1 MGMADYAGP
10 FDPTFELRALSR
22 DALARL
28 GREYMMVGHLV
39 DRGLMPH
46 VAERFGAEGIEGV
59 AIDEWMGA
67 SPVYTARMRRALGI
81 EGDDVPA
88 IMKAL
93 QLDVGA
99 PHQYMDFRFEV
110 SAPDRG
116 SFWLQSCGA
125 LLDVEPFGEQA
136 VFSMCHAI
144 EDPTFDAT
152 AIATNPR
159 ARVRPIHRP
168 PRQPAGRVPH
178 CHWQITI
185 DPATE
190 PLVERELTRRVAA
203 SRLAQTPFARPADA
217 EDGGLTDYAGAFD
230 PTFQLEDLAHGTLV
244 ATLGEFLLQCHLL
257 LRAADFA
264 IRERADADVA
274 RDMLLK
280 QWVGVAWVAT
290 ERLCHA
296 MRIDGTDVASL
307 LKVVQL
313 HPSFPPGY
321 APVRCKLVDAG
332 RGHVWLDDCDA
343 LAESEPAG
351 WLALLGRGEERALAA
366 IVQAQNPQARCRAIA
381 PTGTARFAWEITI
394 DEQAEP
400 ATAPPEVALVRLSG
414 SSRFRFASGTE
425 FRTRMQKERND

>member
-1 MGMADYAGP
+1 MGMVDYAGP
-10 FDPTFELRALSR
+10 FDPTFALRALSR
-22 DALARL
+22 AALARL

-67 SPVYTARMRRALGI
+67 SPVYTARMRRAFGI
-81 EGDDVPA
+81 EADDVPA

-110 SAPDRG
+110 TAPDRG

-125 LLDVEPFGEQA
+125 LLDVEPYGEHA

-159 ARVRPIHRP
+159 ARVRPVHRP

-185 DPATE
+185 DPAAE

-203 SRLAQTPFARPADA
+203 SRLANTVLPRPSDA
-217 EDGGLTDYAGAFD
+217 EEGGLKDYAGPFD

-244 ATLGEFLLQCHLL
+244 VALEEFLLQCHLL

-313 HPSFPPGY
+313 HPSFPPEY
-321 APVRCKLVDAG
+321 APVRCELVDEERGRFWLEDCAG
-332 RGHVWLDDCDA
+332 
-343 LAESEPAG
+343 LAEPEPAG
-351 WLALLGRGEERALAA
+351 WLSLLGRGEERALNA
-366 IVQAQNPQARCRAIA
+366 IIQARNPRARCRAIE
-381 PTGTARFAWEITI
+381 PTGAARCAWEITI
-394 DEQAEP
+394 DDQAAP

-414 SSRFRFASGTE
+414 SSRFQFAAGNE
-425 FRTRMQKERND
+425 FRARL